1 MHKYEHGIYHILIHQ
16 HADIQRDAQT
26 DKYTDVPMIHRY
38 KGSHTNPQT
47 LTRENLSK
55 HEYSDITQTTQRHRD
70 TIMQLKHE
78 DIQTRTHKLT
88 NTQAQTHKHTDNTW
102 THNHRDNT
110 WRHYHTDTRTHG
122 RRHTRTQTMKA
133 PHSAC
138 WQ

>member
-55 HEYSDITQTTQRHRD
+55 HEYSDITQTTSRHRD
-70 TIMQLKHE
+70 TIMQLKQE
-78 DIQTRTHKLT
+78 DIQTRTHKHT
-88 NTQAQTHKHTDNTW
+88 STQTHKHTDNTW